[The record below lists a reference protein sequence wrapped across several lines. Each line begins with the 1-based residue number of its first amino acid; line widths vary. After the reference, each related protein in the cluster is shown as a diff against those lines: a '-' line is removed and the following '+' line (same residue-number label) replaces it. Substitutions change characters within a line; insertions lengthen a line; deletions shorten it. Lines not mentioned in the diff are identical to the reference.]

1 MSLILKI
8 VIKPYYSLMV
18 TGKANQVKVNQNR
31 LKIRNKS
38 FTFLQQSIH
47 TKKILKLLSLIKYF
61 KCLINRKLINKNS
74 TSSPFVITQISM
86 ISFLKTSGNQRIVN
100 KYIKAMATTYTN
112 SKTRANNKMYKWR
125 MTQKLMTLII
135 LITK

>member
-8 VIKPYYSLMV
+8 VIKLYYSLMV
-18 TGKANQVKVNQNR
+18 TGKANQVKENQNR

-38 FTFLQQSIH
+38 FTFLQLSIH
-47 TKKILKLLSLIKYF
+47 AKKILKLLSLIKYF

-74 TSSPFVITQISM
+74 TSIPFVITQISM
-86 ISFLKTSGNQRIVN
+86 ISFLKTNGNQRIVN
-100 KYIKAMATTYTN
+100 KYIKAMAKIYTN